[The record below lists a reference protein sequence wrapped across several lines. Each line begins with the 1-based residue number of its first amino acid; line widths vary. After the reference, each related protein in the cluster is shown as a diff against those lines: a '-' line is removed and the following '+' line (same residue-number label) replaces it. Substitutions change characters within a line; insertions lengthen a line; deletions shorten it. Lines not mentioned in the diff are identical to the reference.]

1 MNPRHFSTPTPA
13 RIKLYE
19 SLGFDILH
27 NHRVNV
33 NPMGEPVEVDFSA
46 TDEDYI
52 VQVAIKKAFEAGQR
66 AGEEALQAK
75 LRNLLGAAKN
85 ED

>member
-1 MNPRHFSTPTPA
+1 MNPRHLNSPSPE

-46 TDEDYI
+46 TDPDFI
-52 VQVAIKKAFEAGQR
+52 VQIAVKKAFEAGQR

-75 LRNLLGAAKN
+75 LRGLLGAAKA
-85 ED
+85 DD

>member
-1 MNPRHFSTPTPA
+1 MNASNNSLSLERF
-13 RIKLYE
+13 KFYE
-19 SLGFDILH
+19 SLGFEILH

-46 TDEDYI
+46 TDPDFI
-52 VQVAIKKAFEAGQR
+52 VQVAVKKAFEAGQR

-75 LRNLLGAAKN
+75 LRSLLGAAKS

>member
-1 MNPRHFSTPTPA
+1 MNPRHLNSPTPE

-27 NHRVNV
+27 NHLVNV

-46 TDEDYI
+46 TDPDFI
-52 VQVAIKKAFEAGQR
+52 VQIAVKKAFEAGQR

-75 LRNLLGAAKN
+75 LRSLLGAAKSA
-85 ED
+85 D